1 MEGQARFQNV
11 SIRLLY
17 LTLLPRWGRYC
28 CPGFIEEVPEAGDVK
43 GPAKVP
49 DLYVAK
55 LGSDAGVLIV
65 NTGVSSMQGSKPLA
79 QVQVT

>member
-1 MEGQARFQNV
+1 MQGQTRFQNV

-17 LTLLPRWGRYC
+17 LTLVPWWGRYY

-49 DLYVAK
+49 DLYVAE

-65 NTGVSSMQGSKPLA
+65 NTTVSSMQGSKSLA
-79 QVQVT
+79 QVQAT